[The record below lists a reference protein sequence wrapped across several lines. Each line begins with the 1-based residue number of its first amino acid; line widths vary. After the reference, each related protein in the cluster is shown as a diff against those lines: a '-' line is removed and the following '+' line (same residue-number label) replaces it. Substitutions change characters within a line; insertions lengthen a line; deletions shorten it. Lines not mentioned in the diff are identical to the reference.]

1 MPRLRA
7 NDVPSRPIALSPDVI
22 RAIPALPLTTQ
33 FGDLNIVLRPIGAP
47 AEYEEVLDDASTV
60 ELDTVPTLVP
70 TVEAL
75 LRGLAG
81 GVRQPHPQLLA
92 RLRNLTPGNPPPAVR
107 VILPP
112 LTEAEQRVDL
122 EKAIIETL
130 DRLGTPA
137 SIRDLLFAMKADRRP
152 PYKQVK
158 LAAEA
163 LTGRGRLRRD
173 KEGTAYR
180 YWPNTAAD
188 QQIARDIATLLA
200 EAIDAEATAAQALR
214 LVAADSSPRSNDGE
228 SARKAPNSSAPAA
241 PKPPN
246 ASTPMPPPC
255 TME

>member
-1 MPRLRA
+1 M
-7 NDVPSRPIALSPDVI
+7 
-22 RAIPALPLTTQ
+22 
-33 FGDLNIVLRPIGAP
+33 
-47 AEYEEVLDDASTV
+47 
-60 ELDTVPTLVP
+60 PTLVP
-70 TVEAL
+70 TIEAL

-81 GVRQPHPQLLA
+81 GVRQPHPRLLA
-92 RLRNLTPGNPPPAVR
+92 RLRNLTPGDPPPAVP

-152 PYKQVK
+152 RYKQVK

-163 LTGRGRLRRD
+163 LTGRGRLLRD

-180 YWPNTAAD
+180 YWLNTAAD

-228 SARKAPNSSAPAA
+228 SAPEGDN
-241 PKPPN
+241 
-246 ASTPMPPPC
+246 
-255 TME
+255 